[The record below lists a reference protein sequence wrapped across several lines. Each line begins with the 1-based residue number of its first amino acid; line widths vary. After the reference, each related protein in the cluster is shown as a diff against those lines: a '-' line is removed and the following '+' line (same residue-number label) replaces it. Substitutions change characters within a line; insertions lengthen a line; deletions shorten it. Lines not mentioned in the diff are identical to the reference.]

1 MKNTWKTSMPYCIK
15 NNKAFTLM
23 NDGKGFFLITIRGSC
38 QVIID
43 IEKTKKYFLKGKF
56 ERDVAPSV
64 LLSEELYDIVL

>member
-43 IEKTKKYFLKGKF
+43 IEKIKNT
-56 ERDVAPSV
+56 S
-64 LLSEELYDIVL
+64 